1 MKIVRKLLALRRFK
15 DPAQLARRASLY
27 ATLFSPRLRWQEAN
41 GFEALWARGRRRSL
55 LDEARAQTLFQLARH
70 AAGLSGDFAEVGV
83 YRGGTAY
90 LLARVARNAQ
100 RELHLFD
107 TFAGMPET
115 DTARDLHAAG
125 DFSDT
130 SVGAVRSFVGSGS
143 HVFLHAGLFPAT
155 ATAVAERAFSLV
167 HVDVDIARS
176 VEDCCEFFYERL
188 VPGGV
193 MVFDDYGFRSCPGAK
208 SAVDAFFSAKG
219 REPVLHMATSQA
231 IVIRR
236 P

>member
-1 MKIVRKLLALRRFK
+1 MSVVQKLLALGRFR
-15 DPAQLARRASLY
+15 DSAEFARRASLY
-27 ATLFSPRLRWQEAN
+27 ATLFSPRLRWQRAN
-41 GFEALWARGRRRSL
+41 GFDALWAKGRRRSL

-70 AAGLSGDFAEVGV
+70 ASGLPGDFAEVGV

-90 LLARVARNAQ
+90 LLAHVAGDAR

-115 DTARDLHAAG
+115 DSARDLHAAG
-125 DFSDT
+125 DFADT
-130 SVGAVRSFVGSGS
+130 SVEAVRSFVGSAP
-143 HVFLHAGLFPAT
+143 HVVFHVGLFPAT
-155 ATAVAERAFSLV
+155 TTELSGRAFALV

-219 REPVLHMATSQA
+219 REPVLHVATSQA